1 MMASEKLRLLQL
13 GFVFV
18 VNTALLLLAI
28 FTDVAFRDALILMVT
43 FIIFWLVSEMNYL
56 RKKVEELDV
65 EDDGND

>member
-13 GFVFV
+13 GFVSV

-56 RKKVEELDV
+56 RKKVEARE
-65 EDDGND
+65 G

>member
-1 MMASEKLRLLQL
+1 MASEKLRLLQL